1 MRVDFYQLS
10 RQPVEQ
16 VLPVIA
22 GRLLDGGARLLV
34 VGGDALLGRISQSLW
49 TAAPT
54 TFLAH
59 ARAGE
64 GEDLAQPI
72 LLSQACDAGNGA
84 TNIALSDGL
93 WREEAL
99 AFARTF
105 YFFDAE
111 TIDGA
116 RAAWR
121 ALAKRDDVET
131 HFWRQEGRKWVEGP

>member
-22 GRLLDGGARLLV
+22 GRLLDGGERLLV
-34 VGGDALLGRISQSLW
+34 VGDDDRLSRLSEALW
-49 TAAPT
+49 TAAPAS
-54 TFLAH
+54 FLAH

-64 GEDLAQPI
+64 GDDAVQPI
-72 LLSQACDAGNGA
+72 LLSADCAAGNGA
-84 TNIALSDGL
+84 ANIAIADGL

-99 AFARTF
+99 GFARAF
-105 YFFDAE
+105 YFFDAD

-121 ALAKRDDVET
+121 LVSRHEGAEP
-131 HFWRQEGRKWVEGP
+131 HFWRQEGRRWIEGP

>member
-34 VGGDALLGRISQSLW
+34 VGDEERLRRISHGLW
-49 TAAPT
+49 TSSPT
-54 TFLAH
+54 SFLAH
-59 ARAGE
+59 GRAGE
-64 GEDLAQPI
+64 GADEAQPI
-72 LLSQACDAGNGA
+72 LLSSSCAAGNGA
-84 TNIALSDGL
+84 TNIALADGL
-93 WREEAL
+93 WRDEAL
-99 AFARTF
+99 GFSRAF
-105 YFFDAE
+105 YFFDAD
-111 TIDGA
+111 TIEGA

-121 ALAKRDDVET
+121 ALARNEAAET

>member
-22 GRLLDGGARLLV
+22 GRLLDGGARLVV
-34 VGGDALLGRISQSLW
+34 VGDDDRLRRISQALW
-49 TAAPT
+49 TSAPT
-54 TFLAH
+54 SFLAH

-64 GEDLAQPI
+64 GMDEAQPI
-72 LLSQACDAGNGA
+72 LLSSSCEAANGA
-84 TNIALSDGL
+84 TNIALADGL
-93 WREEAL
+93 WRDEAL
-99 AFARTF
+99 GFARSF

-121 ALAKRDDVET
+121 ALARNEEAET
-131 HFWRQEGRKWVEGP
+131 HFWRQDGRKWVEGP